1 MAELI
6 YALEKSPKVV
16 EMVISISHGA
26 CAVLVVLIVCWLLV
40 SVARACN

>member
-16 EMVISISHGA
+16 EMVISISA
-26 CAVLVVLIVCWLLV
+26 LYAAVLVVLIVCWLLV